1 MNCLT
6 KFRMIITSNHRNI
19 KEKFIELFF
28 SATGIIALLILIGI
42 FAFLFITG
50 IQTFTEISLTEFLLG
65 NEWNP
70 AAYGEPKWGILS
82 LVIGTLIVTFGSL
95 IIAIPLGI
103 ASAVYLSEI
112 ARPKIREIIKPAIE
126 MIAGI
131 PSVVLGLIGILFL
144 SPLVALI
151 FGLSSGLNAF
161 TSSII
166 VGIMVLPTII
176 SISEDVLTSLP
187 NEFREAS
194 LALGATKWQMIRM
207 TLLPAA
213 LSGIVAAIML
223 GIGRAIGET
232 MAILM
237 VAGNSIAM
245 PVSFFDP
252 VRPMTANIAIEI
264 KEVVKGSLHY
274 EALFAIGLVLFVM
287 TFGVNLISDV
297 IIEKQVRGYKW

>member
-1 MNCLT
+1 MPNY
-6 KFRMIITSNHRNI
+6 RNI
-19 KEKFIELFF
+19 KEKFIELFL
-28 SATGIIALLILIGI
+28 STASITALLILIGI
-42 FAFLFITG
+42 FVFLFITG
-50 IQTFTEISLTEFLLG
+50 IKTFTQISPAEFFLS

-70 AAYGEPKWGILS
+70 TAYGEPRWGILS
-82 LVIGTLIVTFGSL
+82 LIIGTLMVTFGSL
-95 IIAIPLGI
+95 VIAILLGL

-112 ARPKIREIIKPAIE
+112 ARPKIREIIKPVIE

-144 SPLVALI
+144 SPLIAKI
-151 FGLSSGLNAF
+151 FGLSNGLNAL

-187 NEFREAS
+187 HEFREAS

-213 LSGIVAAIML
+213 LSGILAAIML
-223 GIGRAIGET
+223 GLGRAVGET
-232 MAILM
+232 MAVLM
-237 VAGNSIAM
+237 VAGNSRAM
-245 PVSFFDP
+245 PTSFFDP
-252 VRPMTANIAIEI
+252 IRPMTANIAIEI

-274 EALFAIGLVLFVM
+274 EALFAIGLILFIM
-287 TFGVNLISDV
+287 TFVVNFISDI
-297 IIEKQVRGYKW
+297 IIEKQVRKYKW